1 MTPANHLVAFV
12 KTPRL
17 GRVKSRLAADV
28 GAVAATAFYRRTLD
42 AVLPPLA
49 RDARWRCWLAVT
61 PDRDVHD
68 AGSWPAG
75 WRPIP
80 QGDGDLGQRMAR
92 PLRRLA
98 PGPVVI
104 IGTDVPDIRPR
115 HVARAF
121 EALGANDA
129 VFGPSSDGGY
139 WLIGLGRRHRVRAPF
154 KDVRWSTEHALA
166 DTLANFDDGTKIALL
181 ETLDDIDDGAALARW
196 RGRPNPSAP

>member
-1 MTPANHLVAFV
+1 MTPANHLVAFA
-12 KTPRL
+12 KTPHL

-28 GAVAATAFYRRTLD
+28 GAVAATAFYRRTLRS
-42 AVLPPLA
+42 VLPPLA
-49 RDARWRCWLAVT
+49 RDGRWRCWLAVT
-61 PDRDVHD
+61 PDRDARD
-68 AGSWPAG
+68 AGSWPTG

-80 QGDGDLGQRMAR
+80 QGRGDLGRRMAR

-104 IGTDVPDIRPR
+104 IGTDVPDIRPH

-121 EALGANDA
+121 ESLGANDA

-139 WLIGLGRRHRVRAPF
+139 WLIGLNQRQRVLAPF
-154 KDVRWSTEHALA
+154 KDVRWSTEYALA
-166 DTLANFDDGTKIALL
+166 DTLANLDDGKKIVLL

-196 RGRPNPSAP
+196 SGKP

>member
-1 MTPANHLVAFV
+1 MTSANHLVAFV

-28 GAVAATAFYRRTLD
+28 GAMAATAFYRRTLGS
-42 AVLPPLA
+42 VLPPLA
-49 RDARWRCWLAVT
+49 RDGRWRCWLAVT
-61 PDRDVHD
+61 PDRDVQGT
-68 AGSWPAG
+68 ASWPTG
-75 WRPIP
+75 WRAIP
-80 QGDGDLGQRMAR
+80 QGSGDLGQRMAR
-92 PLRRLA
+92 PLRRLP

-121 EALGANDA
+121 EALGDNDA

-139 WLIGLGRRHRVRAPF
+139 WLIGIGRRQRVIPPF
-154 KDVRWSTEHALA
+154 KDVRWSTEFALA
-166 DTLANFDDGTKIALL
+166 DTLANFGDGKKIAVL

-196 RGRPNPSAP
+196 RGMGA

>member
-1 MTPANHLVAFV
+1 MMSANHLVAFV
-12 KTPRL
+12 KAPRL

-28 GAVAATAFYRRTLD
+28 GALAATAFYRRTL
-42 AVLPPLA
+42 ASVLPHLA
-49 RDARWRCWLAVT
+49 QDGRWRCWLAVT
-61 PDRDVHD
+61 PDREARNAV
-68 AGSWPAG
+68 SWPAG
-75 WRPIP
+75 WRTIP
-80 QGDGDLGQRMAR
+80 QGDGDLGQRMAQ
-92 PLRRLA
+92 PLRRLP

-104 IGTDVPDIRPR
+104 IGSDVPDIRPR

-139 WLIGLGRRHRVRAPF
+139 WLIGLGRRHRGLTPF

-166 DTLANFDDGTKIALL
+166 DTLANLDDGKKIALL

-196 RGRPNPSAP
+196 RSGGP